1 MAGEMGIVCDMC
13 QLLGGAVPATVSW
26 YSHNFW
32 DAIPTYGY
40 NQAFTIYYAP
50 TALSN
55 VHLFAWQAESCPSLL
70 GSCIWR
76 TSSYTSS
83 TWLPFWKMCT
93 WLGYHFAADNRIQ
106 PIHKDLGAGT
116 GKKCRMP
123 QFGIQRTGKDC
134 LSICKLLQRLLEE
147 DMFWNWAAAAIAIVK
162 STHGGLKDG
171 VQFASFFSSVF
182 VLGFLL
188 GIYPH

>member
-1 MAGEMGIVCDMC
+1 MSKFVGV
-13 QLLGGAVPATVSW
+13 
-26 YSHNFW
+26 
-32 DAIPTYGY
+32 
-40 NQAFTIYYAP
+40 
-50 TALSN
+50 
-55 VHLFAWQAESCPSLL
+55 VHLKDLKLHKFNLIAILKDVYL
-70 GSCIWR
+70 VG
-76 TSSYTSS
+76 
-83 TWLPFWKMCT
+83 LPFCSRYSGKGT
-93 WLGYHFAADNRIQ
+93 SGALHSIQ

-162 STHGGLKDG
+162 STHGGLNDG

>member
-1 MAGEMGIVCDMC
+1 MDVVSWIQDLRFKISTFVPPMAGEMGIVCDMC

-93 WLGYHFAADNRIQ
+93 WLGYHFAADIQAKELLVRCTLFNQFIKTSEQAQVKSAECRNLESRGLERTVCLFVSSSSVCWRRICF
-106 PIHKDLGAGT
+106 GT
-116 GKKCRMP
+116 G
-123 QFGIQRTGKDC
+123 Q
-134 LSICKLLQRLLEE
+134 LLQ
-147 DMFWNWAAAAIAIVK
+147 
-162 STHGGLKDG
+162 
-171 VQFASFFSSVF
+171 
-182 VLGFLL
+182 
-188 GIYPH
+188 